1 MEEQVLL
8 FFYENAKLAIIISL
22 LINIVISILGVIP
35 SFFLTAANIT
45 FFGFWQGTIISF
57 VGEAF
62 GAVVSF
68 YFYRNGLKKVS
79 RKLNTNKFPKVTKL
93 LEVKGKEAFYLILAF
108 RLFPFVPSGIVNIFA
123 ALGKVSPLI
132 FILASSLGKIPALL
146 IEAYSVLQ
154 ITQFNTEG
162 KIILS
167 LIAVYLFLKIV
178 KRLKNIKGAE
188 S

>member
-8 FFYENAKLAIIISL
+8 FFYENAQLAIIISL
-22 LINIVISILGVIP
+22 LINILISIVGVIP

-45 FFGFWQGTIISF
+45 FFGFWQGTVISF

-68 YFYRNGLKKVS
+68 YFYRKGLKKVS
-79 RKLNTNKFPKVTKL
+79 GKLNTKKFPKVTNL

-123 ALGKVSPLI
+123 ALGKVSFLT

-167 LIAVYLFLKIV
+167 FMAVYLFLKIG
-178 KRLKNIKGAE
+178 KRLKND
-188 S
+188 SQSN